1 MLKRSPQTLF
11 RLANAR
17 AIRKDLGTTATWRIG
32 DGGPKVLLVHG
43 FRGDHHGLMGIAG
56 AMPQVQFIIP
66 DLPGFG
72 KTPMLDGEHDLD
84 GYSQWLREFATQIGP
99 IDALLGHSFGSL
111 VVSKAVSDGLNVPR
125 LVLQNPITTRASEQD
140 TFANRVADRYYKL
153 GGKPDSNLLRSS
165 VAVRAMSTALT
176 QTADVRLRSFIHKQH
191 ASYFS
196 GFAANRVALEAY
208 AAARSGNV
216 LDYCEYLPEQL
227 LIVAGE
233 RDLIAPVG
241 GQEMLAKLTAGE
253 LRLIPKVG
261 HLTHY
266 EKPVEVAEH
275 LAEFLER

>member
-1 MLKRSPQTLF
+1 
-11 RLANAR
+11 
-17 AIRKDLGTTATWRIG
+17 
-32 DGGPKVLLVHG
+32 
-43 FRGDHHGLMGIAG
+43 
-56 AMPQVQFIIP
+56 
-66 DLPGFG
+66 
-72 KTPMLDGEHDLD
+72 
-84 GYSQWLREFATQIGP
+84 
-99 IDALLGHSFGSL
+99 
-111 VVSKAVSDGLNVPR
+111 
-125 LVLQNPITTRASEQD
+125 
-140 TFANRVADRYYKL
+140 
-153 GGKPDSNLLRSS
+153 
-165 VAVRAMSTALT
+165 MSTALT